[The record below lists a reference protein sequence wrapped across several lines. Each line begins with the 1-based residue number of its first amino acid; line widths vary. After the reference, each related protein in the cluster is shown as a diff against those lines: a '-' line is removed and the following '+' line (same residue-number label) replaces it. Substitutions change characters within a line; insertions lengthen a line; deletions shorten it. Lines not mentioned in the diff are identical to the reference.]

1 MSGYTHVYYFP
12 TGELLFVI
20 VLFAVVFIT
29 EGSKRE
35 TFSMN
40 CNSIENFTWL
50 IGETPVTGFSNQLCA
65 VYSYVPAAQ
74 LLQAN
79 LIVGEM
85 FSRKSFEIK
94 MRQYDKDLD
103 GKVTL
108 SFKDFFDIQWYQ
120 IYWGYNKL
128 KILLIEDFKRCL
140 ETGTLLSRI
149 QYIQR
154 RKWRSAS
161 ALELLSM
168 VNASNIAYPPRSGD
182 IFRFKSKFKMLALY
196 NFGNEIEPYSTDL
209 LFKVHQSIR
218 PSEKI
223 RSAVKTILD
232 FLPSKFIVAHLRI
245 EADVI
250 FREDVFLNNTDPKFS
265 MALPKIIAT
274 IKHSNCLL
282 RNNTSSLNGTIYIAS
297 GVFSGKEY
305 SLSKSRELTMRRIL
319 NEIGF
324 VNVVSSRQFLSVAQN
339 ELFPAEYFAYIDLEI
354 ARRSDCFIP
363 AHVPSSFS
371 YTAQR
376 IKELDAGI
384 FHTKISSPNRRY
396 SSYFF

>member
-1 MSGYTHVYYFP
+1 MSEYVLADHFFP
-12 TGELLFVI
+12 AGEFFLLIVI
-20 VLFAVVFIT
+20 VMFTLII
-29 EGSKRE
+29 EGNVDKL
-35 TFSMN
+35 SMN
-40 CNSIENFTWL
+40 CSSIKSFTWL

-74 LLQAN
+74 LLKAN
-79 LIVGEM
+79 LIIGEM
-85 FSRKSFEIK
+85 YSRKNFEIK

-103 GKVTL
+103 GKMTL
-108 SFKDFFDIQWYQ
+108 SFKDFFDLQWFQ
-120 IYWGYNKL
+120 MYWGHYQL
-128 KILLIEDFKRCL
+128 KVSLIESFNRCL
-140 ETGTLLSRI
+140 ESGSLLGRI
-149 QYIQR
+149 QFIQR
-154 RKWRSAS
+154 KKWRSAS
-161 ALELLSM
+161 AVELLSM
-168 VNASNIAYPPRSGD
+168 VNASHIAFPPRSGD

-196 NFGNEIEPYSTDL
+196 NFGSENESNGL

-223 RSAVKTILD
+223 RTAVETILD
-232 FLPSKFIVAHLRI
+232 FLPPKFIVAHLRI

-250 FREDVFLNNTDPKFS
+250 FRDNEFLNNSDPKFS
-265 MALPKIIAT
+265 MALHNIIAT
-274 IKHSNCLL
+274 IKNSNCLL
-282 RNNTSSLNGTIYIAS
+282 GNYTSSLNGTIYIAS

-305 SLSKSRELTMRRIL
+305 SLSKSRELVMRRIL
-319 NEIGF
+319 KDIGF

-339 ELFPAEYFAYIDLEI
+339 ELLPVELFAYIDLEI
-354 ARRSDCFIP
+354 ARRSVCFIP

-384 FHTKISSPNRRY
+384 FHTKIASPNRRY